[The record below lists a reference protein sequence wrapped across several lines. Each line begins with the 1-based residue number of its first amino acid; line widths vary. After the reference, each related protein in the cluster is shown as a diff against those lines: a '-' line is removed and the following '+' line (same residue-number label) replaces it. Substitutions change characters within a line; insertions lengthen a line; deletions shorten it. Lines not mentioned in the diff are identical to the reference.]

1 MGAPAMGA
9 PGRRRDAA
17 MGAGRLRFLAVCFAL
32 AFISIGL
39 RLVDMAT
46 AEQRTATPS
55 PRGTEEGIELRRA
68 AILDRNGEL
77 LASNIVT
84 LSVIGDPLLM
94 NDPEA
99 AAIALARVLDGVDAA
114 ALNARFARGGRFAWV
129 ERQISPAEQ
138 AAVLELGLPGIGFE
152 LGERRVYPRGR
163 EAAHVLGF
171 VGIDNQGLAGIEYGL
186 DEAMRGGAALGKP
199 DIALSIDRRV
209 QRIAHAATRTGVDRF
224 AAGGACTIVLDIQ
237 TREVLALVSLPDYDP
252 NRAERA
258 PPQARRNRCT
268 GDVHEL
274 GSLFKVVSAAMA
286 LESGEVSIY
295 DRFDASEQLRI
306 GRHSIRDFRGHQRW
320 LSLPE
325 VFAFSS
331 NIGTVKM
338 TFAAGGSE
346 AQKPFLETL
355 GLFDRPELELPETTR
370 PLVQERWPDIVA
382 ATVSYGH
389 GISVSPLQFV
399 EAVATLAGD
408 GKRLPATFLRR
419 DPETLPALLET
430 APTVVSERTIKD
442 LRWLLW
448 LTVEHGSGVN
458 AAVAGYLVGGKTGT
472 ADKPTGSRRGY
483 DGRAVLS
490 SFVGVF
496 PAHDP
501 RYVVLSMLDEPQGDD
516 RTYGY
521 RTGGSIAAP
530 VVSRIIAQAGP
541 LLGVPKAAAE
551 IEAAF
556 TDRLEIMPV
565 MNGRTRRMED
575 GFAAASLTR

>member
-1 MGAPAMGA
+1 MTGI
-9 PGRRRDAA
+9 
-17 MGAGRLRFLAVCFAL
+17 GAGRLRLLALCFVL
-32 AFISIGL
+32 AFTSIGL

-46 AEQRTATPS
+46 AGQRSAATT
-55 PRGTEEGIELRRA
+55 PRGVEEGIELRRA
-68 AILDRNGEL
+68 AIHDRNGEL

-99 AAIALARVLDGVDAA
+99 AAIALARVLDGVNAA
-114 ALNARFARGGRFAWV
+114 ELNARFARGGRFAWV
-129 ERQISPAEQ
+129 KRQISPAEQ

-186 DEAMRGGAALGKP
+186 DEELRGGAALDKP
-199 DIALSIDRRV
+199 DLALSLDRRI
-209 QRIAHAATRTGVDRF
+209 QRIAHAATEAGVDRF
-224 AAGGACTIVLDIQ
+224 AAQGACTIVLDIL
-237 TREVLALVSLPDYDP
+237 TRELLALVSLPDYDP
-252 NRAERA
+252 NHAERA
-258 PPQARRNRCT
+258 SSEARRNRCT
-268 GDVHEL
+268 ADVYEL
-274 GSLFKVVSAAMA
+274 GSLFKVVSTGMA
-286 LESGEVSIY
+286 LESGDVSIY
-295 DRFDASEQLRI
+295 DRFDATESLRI
-306 GRHSIRDFRGHQRW
+306 GRHQIRDFRGHQRW

-346 AQKPFLETL
+346 AQKPFLDTL
-355 GLFDRPELELPETTR
+355 GLFSRPILEVPETTR
-370 PLVQERWPDIVA
+370 PLVQERWPDIVS

-389 GISVSPLQFV
+389 GISVSPLQFT
-399 EAVATLAGD
+399 EAVASLVGD

-419 DPETLPALLET
+419 DPDDLRALLDE

-442 LRWLLW
+442 LRWLMW
-448 LTVEHGSGVN
+448 LTVERGTGANGGVR
-458 AAVAGYLVGGKTGT
+458 GYLVGGKTGT
-472 ADKPTGSRRGY
+472 ADKATGNRRGY
-483 DGRAVLS
+483 DGRAVIS

-496 PAHDP
+496 PADAP
-501 RYVVLSMLDEPQGDD
+501 RYAVLSVLDEPKGDAD
-516 RTYGY
+516 TWGF
-521 RTGGSIAAP
+521 RTGGWTAAP

-541 LLGVPKAAAE
+541 VLGVPKKAPE

-556 TDRLEIMPV
+556 ADRLQVMPV

>member
-1 MGAPAMGA
+1 MTPAA
-9 PGRRRDAA
+9 RRSA
-17 MGAGRLRFLAVCFAL
+17 GLGSGRLRLLAVCFVL
-32 AFISIGL
+32 AFTSIGL
-39 RLVDMAT
+39 RLADMAT
-46 AEQRTATPS
+46 LAERPS
-55 PRGTEEGIELRRA
+55 AGGPRGSEGGVELRRA

-77 LASNIVT
+77 LAGNIVT
-84 LSVIGDPLLM
+84 LSVVGDPLLM

-99 AAIALARVLDGVDAA
+99 TAIALAKTLDGVDAGE
-114 ALNARFARGGRFAWV
+114 LYARFARGGRFAWV
-129 ERQISPAEQ
+129 KRQISPAEQ
-138 AAVLELGLPGIGFE
+138 AAVLELGLPGVGFE

-171 VGIDNQGLAGIEYGL
+171 VGIDNQGLAGIEHGL
-186 DEAMRGGAALGKP
+186 DAELAGGAALGKP
-199 DIALSIDRRV
+199 DIRLSIDRRV

-224 AAGGACTIVLDIQ
+224 AATGACTIVLDVR
-237 TREVLALVSLPDYDP
+237 TREVVALVSLPDYDP
-252 NRAERA
+252 NHPEEAGPE
-258 PPQARRNRCT
+258 ARRNRCT
-268 GDVHEL
+268 ADVYEL
-274 GSLFKVVSAAMA
+274 GSLFKVVSAGMA
-286 LESGEVSIY
+286 LESGQVSLH
-295 DRFDASEQLRI
+295 DKFDASESLRI
-306 GRHSIRDFRGHQRW
+306 GRHRIRDYRGHQRW
-320 LSLPE
+320 LTLPE

-346 AQKPFLETL
+346 AQRPFLQSL
-355 GLFDRPELELPETTR
+355 GLFERPRLEVPETQQ

-389 GISVSPLQFV
+389 GISVSPLQFT

-408 GKRLPATFLRR
+408 GARRAATFLRR
-419 DPETLPALLET
+419 DPAAAAAEPAP
-430 APTVVSERTIKD
+430 AQVVSARTIKD

-448 LTVEHGSGVN
+448 LTVERGTGGN
-458 AAVAGYLVGGKTGT
+458 GAVEGYLVGGKTGT

-483 DGRAVLS
+483 DGRAVIS

-496 PAHDP
+496 PIDDP
-501 RYVVLSMLDEPQGDD
+501 RYVVLTVLDEPQGDA

-521 RTGGSIAAP
+521 RTGGWTAAP

-541 LLGVPKAAAE
+541 VLGVPRRTRE
-551 IEAAF
+551 SEAALE
-556 TDRLEIMPV
+556 DRLMVIPA

>member
-1 MGAPAMGA
+1 MSEHEKQRLNGI
-9 PGRRRDAA
+9 
-17 MGAGRLRFLAVCFAL
+17 GAGRLKLLALCFVL
-32 AFISIGL
+32 AFMSIGL

-46 AEQRTATPS
+46 AGQRTVTS
-55 PRGTEEGIELRRA
+55 GPRETEDGIELRRA
-68 AILDRNGEL
+68 AIHDRHGEL

-94 NDPEA
+94 NDPET
-99 AAIALARVLDGVDAA
+99 AAIALARVLDGVSAA
-114 ALNARFARGGRFAWV
+114 DLNARFARGGRFAWV
-129 ERQISPAEQ
+129 KRQISPAEQ

-163 EAAHVLGF
+163 EAAHILGF

-186 DEAMRGGAALGKP
+186 DAALQGGAALGKP
-199 DIALSIDRRV
+199 DLALSLDRRI
-209 QRIAHAATRTGVDRF
+209 QRIAHAATKAGVDRF
-224 AAGGACTIVLDIQ
+224 SAEGACTIVLDIQ

-258 PPQARRNRCT
+258 PPEARRNRCT
-268 GDVHEL
+268 GDVYEL
-274 GSLFKVVSAAMA
+274 GSMFKVVSAAMA
-286 LESGEVSIY
+286 LESGDVSIY
-295 DRFDASEQLRI
+295 DRFDASESMRI

-320 LSLPE
+320 LSVPE
-325 VFAFSS
+325 VFAYSS

-346 AQKPFLETL
+346 AQKPFLDHL
-355 GLFDRPELELPETTR
+355 GLFTRPRLEVPETTQ

-389 GISVSPLQFV
+389 GISVSPLQFT
-399 EAVATLAGD
+399 EAVAALVGD

-419 DPETLPALLET
+419 DLETLPAILEA

-442 LRWLLW
+442 LRWLMW
-448 LTVEHGSGVN
+448 LTVERGTGANAGVQ
-458 AAVAGYLVGGKTGT
+458 GYMVGGKTGT
-472 ADKPTGSRRGY
+472 ADKPTGNRRGY
-483 DGRAVLS
+483 DGRAVIS
-490 SFVGVF
+490 SFIGVF
-496 PAHDP
+496 PADAP
-501 RYVVLSMLDEPQGDD
+501 RYAVLSVLDEPKGDAK
-516 RTYGY
+516 TYGF
-521 RTGGSIAAP
+521 RTGGWTAAP

-541 LLGVPKAAAE
+541 LLGVPKKSPE

-556 TDRLEIMPV
+556 TDRLQVMPV

>member
-1 MGAPAMGA
+1 MSALRNRPA
-9 PGRRRDAA
+9 DAI
-17 MGAGRLRFLAVCFAL
+17 GAGRLRLLALCFGL

-46 AEQRTATPS
+46 AEPRTVATS
-55 PRGTEEGIELRRA
+55 PRAAEDGVELRRA

-84 LSVIGDPLLM
+84 LSVIGDPLMM

-99 AAIALARVLDGVDAA
+99 AAIALARVLDGVNAA
-114 ALNARFARGGRFAWV
+114 ELNARFARGGRFAWV
-129 ERQISPAEQ
+129 KRQISPAEQ

-171 VGIDNQGLAGIEYGL
+171 TGIDNQGLAGIEYGL
-186 DEAMRGGAALGKP
+186 DERLRGGADLGKP
-199 DIALSIDRRV
+199 DLALSLDRRI
-209 QRIAHAATRTGVDRF
+209 QRIAHAATAAGVDRF
-224 AAGGACTIVLDIQ
+224 AATGACTIVLDIR

-258 PPQARRNRCT
+258 SAEARRNRCT
-268 GDVHEL
+268 ADVYEL

-295 DRFDASEQLRI
+295 DRFDASESLRI
-306 GRHSIRDFRGHQRW
+306 GRHRIRDFRGHQRW

-346 AQKPFLETL
+346 VQKPFLQSL
-355 GLFDRPELELPETTR
+355 GLFERPVLDIPETTR
-370 PLVQERWPDIVA
+370 PLVQERWPDVVA

-389 GISVSPLQFV
+389 GISVSPLQFT
-399 EAVATLAGD
+399 EAVATLVGD

-419 DPETLPALLET
+419 EPETLPALLEQ
-430 APTVVSERTIKD
+430 APTVVSERTID
-442 LRWLLW
+442 NLRWLMW
-448 LTVEHGSGVN
+448 LTVERGSGANGGVE
-458 AAVAGYLVGGKTGT
+458 GYMVGGKTGT

-483 DGRAVLS
+483 DGRAVIS

-496 PAHDP
+496 PADDP
-501 RYVVLSMLDEPQGDD
+501 RYAVLSVLDEPQGDAE
-516 RTYGY
+516 TWGF
-521 RTGGSIAAP
+521 RTGGWTAAP

-541 LLGVPKAAAE
+541 VLGVPRTALATE
-551 IEAAF
+551 VAF
-556 TDRLEIMPV
+556 ADRLEVMPV

>member
-1 MGAPAMGA
+1 MSSANTSK
-9 PGRRRDAA
+9 DKSI
-17 MGAGRLRFLAVCFAL
+17 GAGRLQLLGVCFVL

-46 AEQRTATPS
+46 AEQRTVAAGPRAT
-55 PRGTEEGIELRRA
+55 EDGIELRRA
-68 AILDRNGEL
+68 AIHDRNGEL

-99 AAIALARVLDGVDAA
+99 AAIALAGVLDGVNAA
-114 ALNARFARGGRFAWV
+114 DLSARFARGGRFAWV
-129 ERQISPAEQ
+129 KRQISPAEQ

-171 VGIDNQGLAGIEYGL
+171 TGIDNQGLAGIEFGL
-186 DEAMRGGAALGKP
+186 DETLRGGAARGKP
-199 DIALSIDRRV
+199 DVALSIDRRI
-209 QRIAHAATRTGVDRF
+209 QRIAHAATLAGVERF
-224 AAGGACTIVLDIQ
+224 AAEGACTIVLDIL

-258 PPQARRNRCT
+258 PPEARRNRCT
-268 GDVHEL
+268 ADVYEL

-286 LESGEVSIY
+286 LESGDVSIY
-295 DRFDASEQLRI
+295 DRFDATESLRI
-306 GRHSIRDFRGHQRW
+306 GRHRIRDFRGHQRW
-320 LSLPE
+320 LSVPE

-346 AQKPFLETL
+346 VQKSFLDDL
-355 GLFDRPELELPETTR
+355 GLFARPRLEVPETTQ
-370 PLVQERWPDIVA
+370 PLVQQRWPDIVT

-389 GISVSPLQFV
+389 GISVSPLQFT
-399 EAVATLAGD
+399 EAVASLVGD

-419 DPETLPALLET
+419 DPETLGPLLDA

-442 LRWLLW
+442 LRWLMW
-448 LTVEHGSGVN
+448 LTVERGTGANGGVE
-458 AAVAGYLVGGKTGT
+458 GYMVGGKTGT

-483 DGRAVLS
+483 DGRAVIS

-496 PAHDP
+496 PAEAP
-501 RYVVLSMLDEPQGDD
+501 RYAVLSVLDEPQGDS
-516 RTYGY
+516 RTWGF
-521 RTGGSIAAP
+521 RTGGWTAAP

-541 LLGVPKAAAE
+541 MLAVPKKSPA

-556 TDRLEIMPV
+556 ADRLQVMPV

>member
-1 MGAPAMGA
+1 MGAPTGRQDNATGA
-9 PGRRRDAA
+9 A
-17 MGAGRLRFLAVCFAL
+17 RLRLLAFCFGL

-46 AEQRTATPS
+46 AEQHSLAAGPRAT
-55 PRGTEEGIELRRA
+55 EDGIELRRA
-68 AILDRNGEL
+68 ALLDRNGEL
-77 LASNIVT
+77 LAGNIVT
-84 LSVIGDPLLM
+84 LSVVGDPLLM

-99 AAIALARVLDGVDAA
+99 AAIALARVLDGVNAA
-114 ALNARFARGGRFAWV
+114 DLNARFAKGGRFAWV
-129 ERQISPAEQ
+129 KRQISPAEQ

-171 VGIDNQGLAGIEYGL
+171 VGIDNQGLAGIEFGL
-186 DEAMRGGAALGKP
+186 DETLQGGAALGKP
-199 DIALSIDRRV
+199 DIALAIDRRI
-209 QRIAHAATRTGVDRF
+209 QRIAHAATRAGVDRF
-224 AAGGACTIVLDIQ
+224 AAEGACTIVLDIQ

-258 PPQARRNRCT
+258 AAEARRNRCT
-268 GDVHEL
+268 GDVLEL
-274 GSLFKVVSAAMA
+274 GSLFKVVSTAMA
-286 LESGEVSIY
+286 LESGEVSID
-295 DRFDASEQLRI
+295 DRFDASEALRI
-306 GRHSIRDFRGHQRW
+306 GRHRIRDFRGHQRW

-346 AQKPFLETL
+346 VQKPFLEAL
-355 GLFDRPELELPETTR
+355 GLFDRPQLEVPETTR

-389 GISVSPLQFV
+389 GLSVSPLQFT
-399 EAVATLAGD
+399 EAVATLVGD
-408 GKRLPATFLRR
+408 GKRLPATLLRR
-419 DPETLPALLET
+419 DPETLKALLDA
-430 APTVVSERTIKD
+430 APTVVTGRTIKD

-448 LTVEHGSGVN
+448 LTVERGTGAN
-458 AAVAGYLVGGKTGT
+458 GGVAGYMVGGKTGT

-483 DGRAVLS
+483 DGRAVIS

-496 PAHDP
+496 PADAP
-501 RYVVLSMLDEPQGDD
+501 RYAVLSVLDEPQGDA
-516 RTYGY
+516 RTWGF
-521 RTGGSIAAP
+521 RTGGWTAAP

-541 LLGVPKAAAE
+541 VLAVPKKAPE

-556 TDRLEIMPV
+556 ADRLDVMPV
-565 MNGRTRRMED
+565 MNGRTREMED